1 MGSGQDEKYIHIYL
15 EVDGV
20 ALPEM
25 EEGVTDEH
33 AEEDDAFGDVK
44 WVVLAWWSGL
54 FRSDGLR
61 GNEAAIV

>member
-44 WVVLAWWSGL
+44 
-54 FRSDGLR
+54 
-61 GNEAAIV
+61 

>member
-1 MGSGQDEKYIHIYL
+1 MSMVNNFDYSAALNSFL

-33 AEEDDAFGDVK
+33 AEEDDEFVDVK
-44 WVVLAWWSGL
+44 
-54 FRSDGLR
+54 
-61 GNEAAIV
+61 